1 MKNISSLFLS
11 LALFTSIGLISTE
24 AAARQLS
31 DAELSARSMDQG
43 RTIQSRIRSL
53 KKLYAHMLVDGEIPP
68 RTLCVW
74 DVLGTNG
81 PIYTAL
87 LDQKLRFKHY
97 GISLNVEAYI
107 KEQDVVDK
115 LKSGH
120 CDTSIMTGVKARE
133 FNDFA
138 GSVEALGGVPTR
150 KHMTYLL
157 QVLSS
162 TNAHKKM
169 MQGDYH
175 IIGIIPIGFNYL
187 FTRDALKP
195 SLNRTFNSKRKASI
209 VKGDESQR
217 ALFNAFNLEVIPGI
231 SSAAAA
237 GAYNLAEADLLMAP
251 LVGYN
256 MFNLGI
262 GIKNG
267 SIVDYPLSQ
276 MTLQVVARLDTIPME
291 VGQFLREDLFVKLNM
306 FYRKVESNTRGVPIE
321 KMYKLSERDERI
333 MDEKITD
340 IRIQLTKDKKY
351 NPSMMKLQKN
361 IRCKIDSTLKE
372 CKK

>member
-11 LALFTSIGLISTE
+11 LTLCISFGLFSVESD
-24 AAARQLS
+24 ARRLS
-31 DAELSARSMDQG
+31 DAELSARSMDQN
-43 RTIQSRIRSL
+43 RTIKSRIRSL
-53 KKLYAHMLVDGEIPP
+53 KKLYSHMLVDGEIPP

-97 GISLNVEAYI
+97 GITLNVEAYI
-107 KEQDVVDK
+107 NEQDVVDK

-120 CDTSIMTGVKARE
+120 CHTSIMTGAKARE
-133 FNDFA
+133 FNDFT
-138 GSVEALGGVPTR
+138 GSVEALGGVPSR

-187 FTRDALKP
+187 YTHDGKQP
-195 SLNRTFNSKRKASI
+195 SLKRTLNSKRRASI
-209 VKGDESQR
+209 VEGDVSQN
-217 ALFNAFNLEVIPGI
+217 ALFKEFDMQIKPGI
-231 SSAAAA
+231 STAAAA
-237 GAYNLAEADLLMAP
+237 GAYNLAEVDMFMAP

-256 MFNLGI
+256 MFSLATGLRY
-262 GIKNG
+262 G

-291 VGQFLREDLFVKLNM
+291 VGQFIREDLFVKLNM
-306 FYRKVESNTRGVPIE
+306 YYRKVENNARGVPTE
-321 KMYKLSERDERI
+321 KMFKFSERDEKE
-333 MDEKITD
+333 MDEKITA
-340 IRIQLTKDKKY
+340 IRTRLTEQKIY

-361 IRCKIDSTLKE
+361 IRCKIDNTLAE